1 MLDDLNYL
9 QYFTPN
15 GNSTL
20 AEVILILQQVWP
32 FLVDQQVLDQLKPMK
47 REDAEVLAFLMNF
60 YFVERVRLSNWSLK
74 LINSD
79 CYNSRSVY

>member
-20 AEVILILQQVWP
+20 AEVILILQKVWP

-60 YFVERVRLSNWSLK
+60 YFVERVCLLNWPLK
-74 LINSD
+74 LINSY